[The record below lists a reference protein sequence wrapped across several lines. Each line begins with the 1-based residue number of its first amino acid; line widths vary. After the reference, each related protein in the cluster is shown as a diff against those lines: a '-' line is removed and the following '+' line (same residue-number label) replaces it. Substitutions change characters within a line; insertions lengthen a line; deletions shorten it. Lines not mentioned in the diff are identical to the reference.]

1 MNNDI
6 HCRRIFSGPKAKRS
20 VSRPP
25 FVRAAA
31 YPLPRNRTDNGATM
45 PIQPTPTIGV
55 THL

>member
-45 PIQPTPTIGV
+45 PIQPTPKIGV